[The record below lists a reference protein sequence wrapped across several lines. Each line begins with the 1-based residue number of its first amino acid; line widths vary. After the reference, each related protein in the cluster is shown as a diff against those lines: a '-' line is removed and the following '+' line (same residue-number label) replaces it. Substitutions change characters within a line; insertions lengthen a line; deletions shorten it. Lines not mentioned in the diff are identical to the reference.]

1 MADNKEKLFNTYPL
15 KDDIA
20 KNDIG
25 MLWNTASSEV
35 NNFTMETLTQL
46 MIEAM
51 KNNMTVDDNGT
62 LHL

>member
-1 MADNKEKLFNTYPL
+1 MTDKEKMFNTYPL
-15 KDDIA
+15 KNSIA

-25 MLWNTASSEV
+25 MLWNTSTSEV
-35 NNFTMETLTQL
+35 NNFTMETLTLL

-51 KNNMTVDDNGT
+51 KNNITIDENGI

>member
-35 NNFTMETLTQL
+35 NTFTMEKLTQL

-51 KNNMTVDDNGT
+51 KNNMTVDDNGI